1 MSLSKEMGT
10 VVYNGTT
17 DYQGNILV
25 NNANFKVNGLIDE
38 ASIFVCRNIGF
49 SQQRGTLSGAGTLT
63 GNVFVNSGTIA
74 PDAGETLTLGGLSL
88 NPADLP
94 NDTLGSLVQ
103 IAIDSTGTSLVSVT
117 GPASLAGTLEIAL
130 DPDAQPGAYTIL
142 TSSAITGT
150 FETVEFTGATATP
163 IYSINYLPVSADVCG
178 VRIHRLR
185 TAPDSGPA
193 ILAGQRRFRH
203 AADRFDSPDLRDVEQ
218 RREWRS
224 HPERL
229 QHHGG
234 AFTATNDCPATLAP
248 NASCTV
254 QITFSPDAVGNYS
267 GVLSLDSDAPGAPAT
282 VTLSG
287 TGASGHRASHGH
299 RRRWRGNHIACG
311 RHGRR
316 RPNANIH
323 RDACRRLQHLEREW
337 LRRKFERQ
345 HLHDC
350 ADFGKLLHYR
360 RIRGGGDGARQG
372 RGRVHGLPHL
382 GWLADHVALAVFP
395 PPLSRRRRVA
405 SRAAL
410 HGSGR

>member
-1 MSLSKEMGT
+1 MSLSKEVGT

-88 NPADLP
+88 TPADLP

-117 GPASLAGTLEIAL
+117 GPASIAGTLEIAL
-130 DPDAQPGAYTIL
+130 DPDALPGSYVIL

-163 IYSINYLPVSADVCG
+163 IYEIELSAGVSADVCA
-178 VRIHRLR
+178 VCTHRLR

-203 AADRFDSPDLRDVEQ
+203 AAHRFELTRSP
-218 RREWRS
+218 
-224 HPERL
+224 
-229 QHHGG
+229 
-234 AFTATNDCPATLAP
+234 
-248 NASCTV
+248 
-254 QITFSPDAVGNYS
+254 
-267 GVLSLDSDAPGAPAT
+267 
-282 VTLSG
+282 
-287 TGASGHRASHGH
+287 
-299 RRRWRGNHIACG
+299 
-311 RHGRR
+311 
-316 RPNANIH
+316 
-323 RDACRRLQHLEREW
+323 
-337 LRRKFERQ
+337 
-345 HLHDC
+345 
-350 ADFGKLLHYR
+350 
-360 RIRGGGDGARQG
+360 
-372 RGRVHGLPHL
+372 
-382 GWLADHVALAVFP
+382 
-395 PPLSRRRRVA
+395 
-405 SRAAL
+405 
-410 HGSGR
+410 